1 MVQLRFAH
9 LYLVVAVIAAC
20 CYSGEVRE
28 LIFFLGFSCKLFC
41 FVAPLDGPKRTSTLL
56 GLLTPAQLHHYNW
69 QLQPGEI

>member
-9 LYLVVAVIAAC
+9 LYLVVAVVAAC
-20 CYSGEVRE
+20 CYSGEVRW
-28 LIFFLGFSCKLFC
+28 LIFSDFDFNVNY
-41 FVAPLDGPKRTSTLL
+41 FVAPLDGSKRTSSLL